1 MNMESLPKVEMRL
14 LDEKA
19 AAEVVGLAVRTLQ
32 QRRYLH
38 LPPKFVRLPGTRSI
52 RYRLPDLEEFIANG
66 LVDPEAR

>member
-1 MNMESLPKVEMRL
+1 MNMETLPKVETRL

-38 LPPKFVRLPGTRSI
+38 LPPNFVRLPGTRSI
-52 RYRLPDLEEFIANG
+52 RYRLPDLEEFITNG